1 MDYSYLLCLS
11 IIIEITFDY
20 EKKSQSVFIF
30 SPLQPISENLK
41 RKVSCIERS
50 VREAGKSTFFY
61 GCAIKRGGGQRAC
74 H

>member
-1 MDYSYLLCLS
+1 MDFSYLLCLT

-50 VREAGKSTFFY
+50 VREAGKSTFLK
-61 GCAIKRGGGQRAC
+61 AVPLRGGGGG
-74 H
+74 